1 MLRKTA
7 SVVFLIV
14 ILVVATPA
22 FAADGA
28 AIFKSKCAPCHSA
41 DGSGDSAMGKKLG
54 VRSLASPEVQKQT
67 DAELT
72 ATISKGKNK
81 MPAYA
86 GKIDDASIAAVV
98 SYLRTLA
105 KK

>member
-7 SVVFLIV
+7 SVIFIIV
-14 ILVVATPA
+14 IVVATPA

-28 AIFKSKCAPCHSA
+28 AIFKTKCAPCHSA
-41 DGSGDSAMGKKLG
+41 DGSGDSTMGKKLG
-54 VRSLASPEVQKQT
+54 VRSLTAPEVQKQT

-86 GKIDDASIAAVV
+86 GKIADASIAAVV